1 MYGEE
6 TAERKYSDF
15 FLHNE
20 NQSTIKIQT
29 DIDENPPKSDGVDE
43 TVDVSRIRVWDIP
56 RTVIRSGGRR
66 IENVEKYANQRV
78 IGYLRYT
85 QE

>member
-6 TAERKYSDF
+6 TAEKQYSEYSDF

-29 DIDENPPKSDGVDE
+29 DIGENPPKSDGVDE
-43 TVDVSRIRVWDIP
+43 MVDMSR
-56 RTVIRSGGRR
+56 TRSGIYPGLSFA
-66 IENVEKYANQRV
+66 VAD
-78 IGYLRYT
+78 GG
-85 QE
+85 

>member
-6 TAERKYSDF
+6 TAERQYSEYSEF

-29 DIDENPPKSDGVDE
+29 DIGENPPKSDGVDE

-56 RTVIRSGGRR
+56 RTIIRSGGRR
-66 IENVEKYANQRV
+66 IKNVEQKAD
-78 IGYLRYT
+78 
-85 QE
+85 